1 MVNSINVF
9 NLEEM
14 KIAEIIQ
21 NNSNAIRQMLED
33 MKRHLQTKSSEVQ
46 TRSKK
51 IIDTLSPIF
60 FTDFP
65 NYQKQVEEL
74 TLPFCQSHNQL
85 IEHLAF
91 VESMIQKLSQPKI
104 ELTDGEEPF
113 LGRLFLE
120 SKLGSP
126 ESMRSELGKYLKK
139 LKLMSDIIWL
149 TLSRYGSI
157 TTMWNSECSWSVIRA
172 HLCQTGQAREFYE
185 KTPFNNLTWEVK
197 SEKEEE
203 YDTLAK
209 ELADS
214 ALEDCV
220 EKRDFFMK
228 CFSDFKFEKLMS
240 DFEGCV
246 SKFSDQFP
254 NLIIDFVFSQ
264 ENSDSSNQ
272 LLESLL
278 TLESTFLDEKKKLQA
293 FYNQFQEFLNE
304 IKEKLA
310 PIFHKQREYETSDFG
325 DCHRAHSG
333 YRYVELYQE
342 LKNLIVKL
350 TAVLENKCQDT
361 CKCNHLTQ
369 EDYHRMTRPDIY
381 GVIVHT
387 RVVMTPVET
396 EEVDKLVRDFF
407 ARFH

>member
-1 MVNSINVF
+1 MCF
-9 NLEEM
+9 YLEEM
-14 KIAEIIQ
+14 NIVEIIQ
-21 NNSNAIRQMLED
+21 NNPNPNAIRKMLED
-33 MKRHLQTKSSEVQ
+33 MKLHLQTEISDVQ

-65 NYQKQVEEL
+65 NYQKQVEKL
-74 TLPFCQSHNQL
+74 TLPFRQSHNQL

-104 ELTDGEEPF
+104 ELTDGEELF
-113 LGRLFLE
+113 LGRLFLT
-120 SKLGSP
+120 SKHGSP
-126 ESMRSELGKYLKK
+126 KSIRSELGEYSKK
-139 LKLMSDIIWL
+139 LKSMSYIIWL
-149 TLSRYGSI
+149 TLSRYKSI
-157 TTMWNSECSWSVIRA
+157 TTMWNSECSWSVIRTY
-172 HLCQTGQAREFYE
+172 LCQTRQAQEFYE
-185 KTPFNNLTWEVK
+185 TTSFNNLTWEIK

-203 YDTLAK
+203 YNNLAK
-209 ELADS
+209 ELADL
-214 ALEDCV
+214 ALKYCV
-220 EKRDFFMK
+220 EKLDFFMK

-254 NLIIDFVFSQ
+254 NSIIDFFFSQ
-264 ENSDSSNQ
+264 ENSDFSNQ

-278 TLESTFLDEKKKLQA
+278 TLESTFLDEKKKLQE
-293 FYNQFQEFLNE
+293 FYKQFQEFLNE
-304 IKEKLA
+304 IKEKLT
-310 PIFHKQREYETSDFG
+310 PIFHKQREYETRDFG

-333 YRYVELYQE
+333 YQYVELYPE
-342 LKNLIVKL
+342 LKYLIMKL
-350 TAVLENKCQDT
+350 TAVLENKCQNT
-361 CKCNHLTQ
+361 CRCNHLTP
-369 EDYHRMTRPDIY
+369 EDHRQMMRPDLY

>member
-14 KIAEIIQ
+14 NIAEIIQ
-21 NNSNAIRQMLED
+21 NKSNAIQQMLED
-33 MKRHLQTKSSEVQ
+33 MKRRLQTKSSKVQ
-46 TRSKK
+46 TQSKK
-51 IIDTLSPIF
+51 IIDILYPKF
-60 FTDFP
+60 FTDFL

-74 TLPFCQSHNQL
+74 TLPFRQSHNQL

-91 VESMIQKLSQPKI
+91 VESMIQKLSQPEF

-113 LGRLFLE
+113 LGRLFLA

-126 ESMRSELGKYLKK
+126 ESMRSELGEYSKK
-139 LKLMSDIIWL
+139 LKSMSDIIWL
-149 TLSRYGSI
+149 TLSRYKSI

-172 HLCQTGQAREFYE
+172 HLCQTGQAQKFYE
-185 KTPFNNLTWEVK
+185 TTPFNNLTWEIK
-197 SEKEEE
+197 SEKDEE
-203 YDTLAK
+203 YNNLAK

-214 ALEDCV
+214 ALEYCV
-220 EKRDFFMK
+220 EKRNIFMK

-240 DFEGCV
+240 DFERCV

-254 NLIIDFVFSQ
+254 NSIIDFVFSQ

-272 LLESLL
+272 LLDSLL
-278 TLESTFLDEKKKLQA
+278 TLESMFLDEKKKVQA
-293 FYNQFQEFLNE
+293 FYKQIQEFLNE
-304 IKEKLA
+304 IKEKLT
-310 PIFHKQREYETSDFG
+310 PIFHKQREYETRDFG

-333 YRYVELYQE
+333 YQYVELYPE
-342 LKNLIVKL
+342 FKNLIMKL
-350 TAVLENKCQDT
+350 TAVLENKCQNT
-361 CKCNHLTQ
+361 CRCNHLTQ
-369 EDYHRMTRPDIY
+369 EDYRRMMRPDIY

-387 RVVMTPVET
+387 PVVMTPVET
-396 EEVDKLVRDFF
+396 EKVDELVRDFF